1 MSITEDHI
9 LSLAADRII
18 SFGMND
24 ASLEISR
31 LNASYGLA
39 KIIHAL
45 ETMGIDSKS
54 AFCAFAP
61 DGGISRNKN
70 RWDAGFSYGCYLRWP
85 GPQEGVEITFPQV
98 RPNACGVLVA
108 KVKNHA
114 SYRDLCERLSDAKSG
129 SKPTVLNGYKLNLGV
144 SNHFIE
150 VADVSRSNVDFL
162 DEGDSLVCIHTSPSE
177 RKEQLYDCSYWEPF
191 GGKWI
196 ETPFGPIFT
205 LSGELARQYYEIYK
219 EVDEF
224 GKLKRE
230 AIAKV
235 LFDDIEIVCNPTHQG
250 LDDMN
255 VARLGLYNSQDTS
268 TSSSGTPLFPLTMRW
283 DLPIYLLKGKPNV
296 NNKVAGSTDLSRL
309 NSKLLSY
316 MPSLNILPH
325 GSGYQIPFS
334 SEGWIIEH
342 NGGRRFFK
350 LANEKLNYIFT
361 SPSELPYYY
370 RGSEVLDKIIELDL
384 GEIAAELTQKFTLRY

>member
-1 MSITEDHI
+1 MSLTQDHV
-9 LSLAADRII
+9 LSIAADRVI

-31 LNASYGLA
+31 LNASYGIA
-39 KIIHAL
+39 KIIYAL
-45 ETMGIDSKS
+45 ETLGIDSRS
-54 AFCAFAP
+54 TLCAFAP

-85 GPQEGVEITFPQV
+85 GPDEGVEVTFPQV

-108 KVKNHA
+108 KVKNNA
-114 SYRDLCERLSDAKSG
+114 SYKDLCERLSEAKSG
-129 SKPTVLNGYKLNLGV
+129 SHATTLNGYKLNLGV

-150 VADVSRSNVDFL
+150 VADVDKSNVDFL
-162 DEGDSLVCIHTSPSE
+162 KQGESLVFIHTSPSE
-177 RKEQLYDCSYWEPF
+177 RKDQLYDCGYWEPF

-196 ETPFGPIFT
+196 ETPLGPIFT
-205 LSGELARQYYEIYK
+205 LTGQLARQYYNIYK

-235 LFDDIEIVCNPTHQG
+235 LFDDIEVICNPTHQG
-250 LDDMN
+250 LEEMN
-255 VARLGLYNSQDTS
+255 IARLGLYNSQDIS
-268 TSSSGTPLFPLTMRW
+268 TSIGGIPLFPLTLRW
-283 DLPIYLLKGKPNV
+283 DLPIYLLKGNPNI
-296 NNKVAGSTDLSRL
+296 NDQILRSADLA
-309 NSKLLSY
+309 NLSDRSLDHVS
-316 MPSLNILPH
+316 SLNILPH
-325 GSGYQIPFS
+325 GSGYEIPFS
-334 SEGWIIEH
+334 PDGWMIEH

-350 LANEKLNYIFT
+350 LANENLNYIFT

-370 RGSEVLDKIIELDL
+370 RGNEVLAKVIELQL
-384 GEIAAELTQKFTLRY
+384 GEVAAELKQKFTLRY